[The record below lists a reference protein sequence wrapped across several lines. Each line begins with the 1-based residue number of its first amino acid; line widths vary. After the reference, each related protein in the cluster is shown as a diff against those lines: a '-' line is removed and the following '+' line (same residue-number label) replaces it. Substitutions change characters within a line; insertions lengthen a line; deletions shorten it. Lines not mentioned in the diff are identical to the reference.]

1 MMFVTL
7 AIRRGGV
14 NGPVLVENVAIAGG
28 ACDDSPFILLSSV
41 ARAAMF
47 FFFYNVVEAFDN
59 ETLNQICLGSEFR

>member
-47 FFFYNVVEAFDN
+47 FFLYVVEAFDN
-59 ETLNQICLGSEFR
+59 KTLNQICLGSEFR